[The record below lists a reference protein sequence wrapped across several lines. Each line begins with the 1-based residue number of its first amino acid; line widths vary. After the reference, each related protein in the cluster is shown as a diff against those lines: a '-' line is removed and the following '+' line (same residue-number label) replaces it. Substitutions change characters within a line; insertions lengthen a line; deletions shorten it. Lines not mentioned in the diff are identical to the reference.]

1 MENRTA
7 TITESLTPK
16 PSLYPDVRNNII
28 GWLQQVYGT
37 HVPIALQIE
46 KLREEWMELDV
57 TWRDEPEND
66 EEIINELTDI
76 AIVAIGILGLY
87 GADFAEE
94 AAKKTTITR
103 QKYDAKLIHE
113 LQLKGYSLEEALQIC
128 RDNWQNI
135 RHYEPQRTTRTLKS
149 GI

>member
-1 MENRTA
+1 MENRA
-7 TITESLTPK
+7 AIITENLTPK

-57 TWRDEPEND
+57 TWRDEPDND
-66 EEIINELTDI
+66 DEIINELTDI

-87 GADFAEE
+87 GADFVQE
-94 AAKKTTITR
+94 AVKKTDITR
-103 QKYDAKLIHE
+103 KKYDPHIVQQ
-113 LQLKGYSLEEALQIC
+113 LQARGYTLEEALQIC
-128 RDNWQNI
+128 RENWQNSN
-135 RHYEPQRTTRTLKS
+135 YEPQKTTRTRKV